1 MLMPFCW
8 AVHYDAEFETIED
21 ALASEDEQPDT
32 LAALA
37 VLFSVSHFKRT
48 ASEDEQPDTVAAL
61 AVLFSVSHFKRTASE
76 DE

>member
-37 VLFSVSHFKRT
+37 VLFSVSHF
-48 ASEDEQPDTVAAL
+48 
-61 AVLFSVSHFKRTASE
+61 
-76 DE
+76 